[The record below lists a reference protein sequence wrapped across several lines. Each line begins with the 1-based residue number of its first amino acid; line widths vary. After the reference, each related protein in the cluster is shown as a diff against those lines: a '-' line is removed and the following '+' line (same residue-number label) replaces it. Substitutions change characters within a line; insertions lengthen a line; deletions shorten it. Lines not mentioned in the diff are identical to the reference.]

1 MDGEN
6 PEFPDQSFDAV
17 LCRFGLI
24 YMPHQQRALS
34 EWRRVLK
41 PGGRVVVA
49 VFSTPERNGWGSVPI
64 SVIRKRAQLSVPLPG
79 QPGPFSL
86 GDDGVLAAAFR
97 RAGFQQ
103 VEMHVLLAPLQMQ
116 SAEEVIRFA
125 REFFGAFNQ
134 IMAELSRQER
144 ESIWDDVLQAMQ
156 QFEGPNG
163 FEAPCEPIVGV
174 GVKTQTPN
182 T

>member
-1 MDGEN
+1 MDREN

-41 PGGRVVVA
+41 PGGRVAVA

-64 SVIRKRAQLSVPLPG
+64 SVIRKRAQLPVPLPS

-86 GDDGVLAAAFR
+86 GDDGVLAAVFAER
-97 RAGFQQ
+97 VSNRSRCMSSWPCCRCNRPRSTS
-103 VEMHVLLAPLQMQ
+103 VSRMNPSEPL
-116 SAEEVIRFA
+116 I
-125 REFFGAFNQ
+125 
-134 IMAELSRQER
+134 
-144 ESIWDDVLQAMQ
+144 
-156 QFEGPNG
+156 
-163 FEAPCEPIVGV
+163 
-174 GVKTQTPN
+174 K
-182 T
+182 